1 MTAKVFV
8 NGRFTKNIEV
18 SPHIFA
24 TFPKSFDASE
34 ILKQAQNAI
43 GTTNGI
49 VQAYIP
55 VLDVLL

>member
-18 SPHIFA
+18 SQYIFA
-24 TFPKSFDASE
+24 TFPKSFDASA
-34 ILKQAQNAI
+34 ILNQAQNAI